1 MSLPV
6 ITYEHHIRYHQIMST
21 ILTHKCW
28 REQHSNSPWPCLLL
42 KLTSA
47 EENHIE
53 GPGGVHVVQ
62 NEQCHLLGAQQCR
75 PLHGIGHVQQDDDLC
90 CCIGTHFKLGVKGQ
104 HARLE
109 KRHAKSSHNDSRPL
123 TKKTLEVCHSVFP
136 PAHPS
141 RTACWQTHHQNIA
154 SLSPDRSSQRMFFP
168 RVNFVCWL
176 SFGIHSN
183 PVLPQRQVK
192 DPSHLPK
199 VQAAGYTWTS
209 IHPWP
214 NQVRVGW
221 LCCPGIVWEPI
232 WENEP
237 TCNSSGNTQP
247 PSSQLAEPLWTD
259 SGLKKVELVCTSWSA
274 SKIFFLNLGREW
286 IVKTIPLNPC
296 KHGKSYHQHSLTW
309 LSGISGRCFSTHM
322 NSRRIP
328 AWLQPPTHHTIHL
341 MDQPVRVSLQSHTQH
356 EGLSHSTQPPHQTI
370 NHNHPQSQVMTPTHD
385 THSPCQLSTP
395 TYHTHSPDGQACQCH
410 ATHM

>member
-1 MSLPV
+1 
-6 ITYEHHIRYHQIMST
+6 MST
-21 ILTHKCW
+21 TFVTIRSCPLFWLTSV
-28 REQHSNSPWPCLLL
+28 EENNTQNSPWPCLLL

-123 TKKTLEVCHSVFP
+123 TKKTLEVCHSAFP

-274 SKIFFLNLGREW
+274 SKIFLKKLRQGMNCQNHP
-286 IVKTIPLNPC
+286 T
-296 KHGKSYHQHSLTW
+296 KSLQAWKKLPPT
-309 LSGISGRCFSTHM
+309 LTHM
-322 NSRRIP
+322 I
-328 AWLQPPTHHTIHL
+328 
-341 MDQPVRVSLQSHTQH
+341 VRYFWEMFLHPH
-356 EGLSHSTQPPHQTI
+356 EQQEDTCLTT
-370 NHNHPQSQVMTPTHD
+370 T
-385 THSPCQLSTP
+385 THSP
-395 TYHTHSPDGQACQCH
+395 HHSPYGPACKGLPPIAH
-410 ATHM
+410 TAWRSLPLHPTTTPNH